1 MESKGSLR
9 VIKRI
14 VAAMLGGVLFT
25 LSVVAQTGGCS
36 LQVADMGSFVKLG
49 TAYKVRVISKK
60 TEPSCLVS
68 YAAQLT
74 RESPGMHFEFYDAQS
89 RDLNIYMSWNTAVSG
104 AMARGEEYFSDN
116 IQRLAAQK
124 SYSDKWVHKHHIATL
139 WAGSDVDLKTPI
151 DKDGCQPWVLISEDN
166 KTLAT
171 FDHICPAR

>member
-1 MESKGSLR
+1 MKKTLL
-9 VIKRI
+9 V
-14 VAAMLGGVLFT
+14 AMLSAVFN
-25 LSVVAQTGGCS
+25 LSAVAQTGGCS

-68 YAAQLT
+68 YAAKLT

-89 RDLNIYMSWNTAVSG
+89 RDLNVYMSWNTAVSV
-104 AMARGEEYFSDN
+104 AMARGEDYFSDN
-116 IQRLAAQK
+116 IQRLSIQK
-124 SYSDKWVHKHHIATL
+124 TYSDKWVLKHHIATL
-139 WAGSDVDLKTPI
+139 CAGSDIDVKTLI
-151 DKDGCQPWVLISEDN
+151 DKDGCQPWVLVSEDS